1 MISPEVSM
9 ENPVMKI
16 MKRMTKMETHED
28 VTAESSSSLC
38 RDMMREICLSLKDG
52 WDRCI
57 FKISFYKSFLPASML
72 FFHNRKEVT
81 VRQMLFCTIC
91 LQIPEQSK
99 QFPSIKHEHEHEDAF
114 VNILAEDT

>member
-1 MISPEVSM
+1 
-9 ENPVMKI
+9 
-16 MKRMTKMETHED
+16 
-28 VTAESSSSLC
+28 
-38 RDMMREICLSLKDG
+38 
-52 WDRCI
+52 
-57 FKISFYKSFLPASML
+57 ML

-114 VNILAEDT
+114 VNIVAEDM

>member
-1 MISPEVSM
+1 
-9 ENPVMKI
+9 
-16 MKRMTKMETHED
+16 
-28 VTAESSSSLC
+28 
-38 RDMMREICLSLKDG
+38 
-52 WDRCI
+52 
-57 FKISFYKSFLPASML
+57 ML

>member
-1 MISPEVSM
+1 
-9 ENPVMKI
+9 
-16 MKRMTKMETHED
+16 
-28 VTAESSSSLC
+28 
-38 RDMMREICLSLKDG
+38 
-52 WDRCI
+52 
-57 FKISFYKSFLPASML
+57 ML

-114 VNILAEDT
+114 VNIVAEDTYIERINCVDIYLYIDFLSILNET